1 MLLIDLAQGQ
11 LLPVCLLMSII
22 RTARDCS
29 TRDDE
34 VGGAGADTEGGMIA
48 NGHEHGQS
56 EEGADVMG
64 DTFKGHEGGGSGAA
78 ASDDAESSDSEE
90 SAQESEDDESDDGQG
105 ERRGE
110 GRSFD
115 FKVFSGGSDVR
126 GFVALAEVWKRH
138 MTTESASSTA
148 SSNRGQV
155 STVPATS
162 TASVV
167 GGNSECA
174 SRSGVVAGN
183 GSGRN
188 GITHPHV
195 LGPHG
200 ADGMVT
206 TEASAASAV
215 GCRVSS
221 APVRGSF
228 IPSCSFPGPG
238 GRSNWPMIATDQP
251 VPDGAEVLVDGGSS
265 SVDAVDG
272 CRQNL
277 LHKAFSDTNIL
288 TVAPGAQEG
297 VYSNGIG
304 GGVSTVRDL
313 QPPVVREGYG
323 IETRRCPKPVA
334 NGDIGYA
341 RVSSRRWN
349 SDGVAVGLVRFLR
362 EASGTSEALLRRW
375 AGMLP
380 AEEQAVLMALLR
392 VS

>member
-1 MLLIDLAQGQ
+1 M
-11 LLPVCLLMSII
+11 LPVCLLISLI

-29 TRDDE
+29 TRADE
-34 VGGAGADTEGGMIA
+34 VDGADTEGGIIA
-48 NGHEHGQS
+48 NGHKHDQS
-56 EEGADVMG
+56 EHAVDVMG
-64 DTFKGHEGGGSGAA
+64 DAFKVHEGGGGGAA

-90 SAQESEDDESDDGQG
+90 SAPESEDDESDDGQG
-105 ERRGE
+105 ERKGE

-126 GFVALAEVWKRH
+126 GFVALAEVWRRH
-138 MTTESASSTA
+138 MTTVSA

-155 STVPATS
+155 STVPETC
-162 TASVV
+162 TASV
-167 GGNSECA
+167 GGNRVCA

-188 GITHPHV
+188 GITHPQV
-195 LGPHG
+195 QG
-200 ADGMVT
+200 ADGMVA

-238 GRSNWPMIATDQP
+238 GRSNWPMVGTDQP
-251 VPDGAEVLVDGGSS
+251 GADGAEVTPDVVGGSS
-265 SVDAVDG
+265 SVDVVG
-272 CRQNL
+272 GSRQHL
-277 LHKAFSDTNIL
+277 MHKAFSDTNIL
-288 TVAPGAQEG
+288 GAQDG
-297 VYSNGIG
+297 VYSN
-304 GGVSTVRDL
+304 RDL
-313 QPPVVREGYG
+313 HPPVVRE
-323 IETRRCPKPVA
+323 EHHSPKPVA

-362 EASGTSEALLRRW
+362 EASGTSEVLLRRW
-375 AGMLP
+375 AEMLP